1 MSLNTAQKKI
11 LIEQALSTWFSDD
24 ALQEAVIVWE
34 LRYSRQPALAF
45 QRYVSDI
52 CTTPALVAQ
61 RSRIVQALIR
71 ALTDE
76 TGKLRQ
82 AVQEDTRADA
92 SASGS
97 TPAPRELPP
106 ADAETVR
113 GFVQLVDT
121 VFAYTPS
128 DMNARLRELL
138 MEKSRTLGLSQ
149 PALAALRAWLAEGG
163 VAPQDVFI
171 GEPALLAL
179 VQALHAG
186 LCEFL
191 SRPRA
196 DRLLQEALQQAESHY
211 RGSFP
216 LRRLWAA

>member
-24 ALQEAVIVWE
+24 ALQEAVIIWE

-52 CTTPALVAQ
+52 CTTPALLAQ
-61 RSRIVQALIR
+61 RPRIVQALIR

-82 AVQEDTRADA
+82 AVQEETKPAVA
-92 SASGS
+92 SA
-97 TPAPRELPP
+97 PA

-121 VFAYTPS
+121 VFAHTPS
-128 DMNARLRELL
+128 DMSARLRELL
-138 MEKSRTLGLSQ
+138 LEKSRTLDLSQ
-149 PALAALRAWLAEGG
+149 PAQAALRAWLEEGG
-163 VAPQDVFI
+163 GTPQDVFI
-171 GEPALLAL
+171 GEPALQAL
-179 VQALHAG
+179 VQAVHAG

-211 RGSFP
+211 RGRFP

>member
-1 MSLNTAQKKI
+1 MSLNTAQKKV
-11 LIEQALSTWFSDD
+11 LIEQALSTWFSDE
-24 ALQEAVIVWE
+24 ALQEAVIIWE
-34 LRYSRQPALAF
+34 LRYAQQPALAF

-52 CTTPALVAQ
+52 CTTPALLAQ

-82 AVQEDTRADA
+82 AVQEATKPDA
-92 SASGS
+92 RSA
-97 TPAPRELPP
+97 PAPHALPA

-113 GFVQLVDT
+113 GFVQLVDS
-121 VFAYTPS
+121 VFAHTPS
-128 DMNARLRELL
+128 DMNTRLRELL
-138 MEKSRTLGLSQ
+138 LEKSRTLDLSQ
-149 PALAALRAWLAEGG
+149 PAQAAVRAWLAEGAG
-163 VAPQDVFI
+163 APQDVFI
-171 GEPALLAL
+171 GEPALQAL

-191 SRPRA
+191 SRARA

-211 RGSFP
+211 RGSSP